1 MSTHIGKKPK
11 PESGLVPARA
21 LGFPA
26 KDTRYSPSWKLP
38 ASMRKNGVFQRPVP
52 LRFKSVSRGSFAFA
66 SLRGWSCKSPDP
78 RRSRGTCEYRG
89 ATRSPGR
96 VGWAPGWQRAALAR
110 GDWLRALGSGR
121 GLPPLSG
128 SEAAAPGLGT
138 ESRRRGLLLPR
149 SPPGSAAP
157 GASGDGP
164 EYSGEAAGCPRAEQ
178 PGLSADPKCKA
189 GLFPDAPGRG
199 APQHVPKYPGVPRE
213 RIYAPGRGALTM
225 EHGLREAGVVMMTAT
240 AAGASSHRP

>member
-1 MSTHIGKKPK
+1 MST
-11 PESGLVPARA
+11 VAR
-21 LGFPA
+21 
-26 KDTRYSPSWKLP
+26 
-38 ASMRKNGVFQRPVP
+38 
-52 LRFKSVSRGSFAFA
+52 
-66 SLRGWSCKSPDP
+66 
-78 RRSRGTCEYRG
+78 
-89 ATRSPGR
+89 PG
-96 VGWAPGWQRAALAR
+96 AR
-110 GDWLRALGSGR
+110 GGWVGRRVDSGQRWRALGSGR
-121 GLPPLSG
+121 RLPPLSG

-138 ESRRRGLLLPR
+138 ESRRRGPLLPR

-157 GASGDGP
+157 GAGRDGP

-178 PGLSADPKCKA
+178 PGLSADPKCNA

-199 APQHVPKYPGVPRE
+199 APQHVPEYPGVPRE